1 MEKIGNKEEKGR
13 KEKMELK
20 GRKEKQIKKRY
31 NFSHKFICLIDN
43 Q

>member
-1 MEKIGNKEEKGR
+1 MKIENKEEKGR

-20 GRKEKQIKKRY
+20 GREEWQVGRRY